1 VVSWRKVFPGVKAD
15 RTVIVFGVFLFLV
28 GLAVAWNGY
37 GYVQI
42 ERGWTL
48 VISGTIAFCT
58 GLTLIALGLVLRQL
72 GEIASSAAKSTLF
85 LAKAKSSAQW
95 TPEAT
100 EPSRAEAPVLREPE
114 PEDETPEDEGEDVPL
129 APFVAGNESSGA
141 EARWPDWA
149 ETEKPAPAPPPSVES
164 FSSKPPVWMTR
175 AGSYVSTYAA
185 ARTVET
191 PETSTKPS
199 AEKPSPEKPWLEEAF
214 LDEPSGDA
222 SPVDKPSIEESDDWL
237 EKAIAQEAAVAE
249 EEYENET
256 RKAHPHEHPVH
267 DLHHESDA
275 EAAPFGPPHREQEPE
290 GRDWHEPEAE
300 VEPEPAAE
308 PVWETRRVEP
318 EPAHEPEPA
327 QEHIPHIPDA
337 SPEHQPEPDLAPE
350 PEPEPDLRPAV
361 IGSYEAHGTHY
372 TMYADGSID
381 AETAHGVYRFAS
393 MEELKRFIE
402 KS

>member
-1 VVSWRKVFPGVKAD
+1 MVSWRKVFPGVKAD

-37 GYVQI
+37 GYVQV

-85 LAKAKSSAQW
+85 LAKAKSNAQW
-95 TPEAT
+95 TPEPT

-114 PEDETPEDEGEDVPL
+114 PEPETPEDEGDDVPP
-129 APFVAGNESSGA
+129 ASFVAGNEPRGA

-149 ETEKPAPAPPPSVES
+149 ETEKTAPAPPPSVES

-191 PETSTKPS
+191 PETAAKLP
-199 AEKPSPEKPWLEEAF
+199 PEQAF
-214 LDEPSGDA
+214 LGEPSTDA
-222 SPVDKPSIEESDDWL
+222 SPVDEPSIEESDDWL

-249 EEYENET
+249 EEFENEI
-256 RKAHPHEHPVH
+256 RDAHPHDRPAH
-267 DLHHESDA
+267 DQRHEG
-275 EAAPFGPPHREQEPE
+275 ETQAPQFGAPHREPEPE
-290 GRDWHEPEAE
+290 ARDWHEPEAE
-300 VEPEPAAE
+300 VESEPAAE

-318 EPAHEPEPA
+318 ERADEPELA

>member
-1 VVSWRKVFPGVKAD
+1 MVSWRKVFPGVKAD

-37 GYVQI
+37 GYVQV

-85 LAKAKSSAQW
+85 LAKAKSSAPW
-95 TPEAT
+95 APEAT
-100 EPSRAEAPVLREPE
+100 EPSRAPVLREPE
-114 PEDETPEDEGEDVPL
+114 PEPEDEIPEDEIPEEEAEDIPP
-129 APFVAGNESSGA
+129 APFVAGNEPRGA

-185 ARTVET
+185 ARTAAT
-191 PETSTKPS
+191 PETS
-199 AEKPSPEKPWLEEAF
+199 AKPSPEKPSPEETF
-214 LDEPSGDA
+214 LDEPSA
-222 SPVDKPSIEESDDWL
+222 EAPQVDKPSIEESDDWL
-237 EKAIAQEAAVAE
+237 EKAIAQEASVAE
-249 EEYENET
+249 EEFENEA
-256 RKAHPHEHPVH
+256 REAHPHEHPAH
-267 DLHHESDA
+267 HLRHESDA
-275 EAAPFGPPHREQEPE
+275 EAAPFGAPHREPEPE

-300 VEPEPAAE
+300 VESEPAAE
-308 PVWETRRVEP
+308 PVWETRHVEP
-318 EPAHEPEPA
+318 EPAAAYEPEPEHEHIPDAPPEHQHEPEP
-327 QEHIPHIPDA
+327 D
-337 SPEHQPEPDLAPE
+337 S
-350 PEPEPDLRPAV
+350 DLRPAV

-393 MEELKRFIE
+393 MDELKRFIE

>member
-1 VVSWRKVFPGVKAD
+1 MKAD

-37 GYVQI
+37 GYVQV

-100 EPSRAEAPVLREPE
+100 EPARAEAPVLRSRTRTNPKTK
-114 PEDETPEDEGEDVPL
+114 PRKTKPRTSRR
-129 APFVAGNESSGA
+129 APFVAGNEPRGA

-185 ARTVET
+185 ARTAET
-191 PETSTKPS
+191 PETS
-199 AEKPSPEKPWLEEAF
+199 AKPSPEKPSPEEAF
-214 LDEPSGDA
+214 LDEPSADA
-222 SPVDKPSIEESDDWL
+222 SAVDKPSIEESDDWL

-249 EEYENET
+249 EEFENET
-256 RKAHPHEHPVH
+256 REAHPHEHPAH
-267 DLHHESDA
+267 DLRHESDA
-275 EAAPFGPPHREQEPE
+275 EAAPFGAPHREPEPE
-290 GRDWHEPEAE
+290 ARDWHEPEAE

-318 EPAHEPEPA
+318 EPCRLRTGTRARNTSRMHRPSISPNRTSRPNPSLNVSRA
-327 QEHIPHIPDA
+327 PPSSAATRRMGRITPCMPTARSTRKPRMA
-337 SPEHQPEPDLAPE
+337 SIVS
-350 PEPEPDLRPAV
+350 R
-361 IGSYEAHGTHY
+361 
-372 TMYADGSID
+372 
-381 AETAHGVYRFAS
+381 RW
-393 MEELKRFIE
+393 